1 MDDLFKIKRWHLAT
15 QSGFIKYKFLYNTLG
30 EKLAVF
36 IEFKKRDPS
45 DLRPQ
50 DDEENLII
58 IYLTMGNP
66 ICHSERSEES
76 HIFIEFLTRRVD
88 L

>member
-1 MDDLFKIKRWHLAT
+1 LSIYIKILH
-15 QSGFIKYKFLYNTLG
+15 ILYTPWG

-58 IYLTMGNP
+58 I
-66 ICHSERSEES
+66 
-76 HIFIEFLTRRVD
+76 
-88 L
+88 

>member
-1 MDDLFKIKRWHLAT
+1 MIYSIINIK
-15 QSGFIKYKFLYNTLG
+15 NTLG

-50 DDEENLII
+50 DDRESEGMLTIALFVILSEAKNLI
-58 IYLTMGNP
+58 LLLNFSP
-66 ICHSERSEES
+66 D
-76 HIFIEFLTRRVD
+76 V
-88 L
+88 

>member
-1 MDDLFKIKRWHLAT
+1 MTDKGKLVKILEQPH
-15 QSGFIKYKFLYNTLG
+15 FLVNYPRYTLG

-50 DDEENLII
+50 DDRKRLIDK
-58 IYLTMGNP
+58 
-66 ICHSERSEES
+66 H
-76 HIFIEFLTRRVD
+76 
-88 L
+88 